1 MLKLGIVGCGGIA
14 SGHVGQLKD
23 TLEPGVV
30 TALVDVDRS
39 RAEAASEYFPGAVAL
54 TDYRDMLANVDA
66 VLLSLP
72 HHLHYEI
79 GMDCLR
85 AGKHVLM
92 EKPLANTEDQCIEL
106 IEEADRRGLVLMTA
120 YVMRFH
126 PLTIKLKELIDARTY
141 GDVFSLSIW
150 TEQYTRY
157 DSDHWAASAERLG
170 GGQLFSHGCHYI
182 DLLLLFL
189 GDPEQGVHIGTN
201 YGTDWMEKEG
211 TSNVVMK
218 FESGA
223 LGYHYGTW
231 GAKGSRLGYAYHAQC
246 TEGMLEVN
254 IGKGTLT
261 LIQGSDETVLV
272 SGEDQGKYLA
282 AETLHFLNCVETGE
296 KPLTDARS
304 SLQSLRVIWK
314 LYEAEEAGVLADL
327 RGLGFPKD

>member
-23 TLEPGVV
+23 TLESGVV
-30 TALVDVDRS
+30 TALVDIDIS
-39 RAEAASEYFPGAVAL
+39 RAEAAAEYFPGAVAL

-79 GMDCLR
+79 GIECLR

-92 EKPLANTEDQCIEL
+92 EKPLANTEQQSLEL
-106 IEEADRRGLVLMTA
+106 IEEAEKRGLTLMTA

-126 PLTIKLKELIDARTY
+126 PLTIKLKELIDAKTY

-150 TEQYTRY
+150 TEQFTDMGP
-157 DSDHWAASAERLG
+157 DSWAASAQKLG

-182 DLLLLFL
+182 DLMLLFL
-189 GDPEQGVHIGTN
+189 GDPVEGIHIGTN
-201 YGTDWMEKEG
+201 YGTPWMEKEG
-211 TSNVVMK
+211 TSNAVMK

-223 LGYHYGTW
+223 LGYHFGTW
-231 GAKGSRLGYAYHAQC
+231 GAKGTRLGYAYHAHC

-254 IGKGTLT
+254 IMKGTLT
-261 LIQGSDETVLV
+261 LIQGEEETVLM

-282 AETLHFLNCVETGE
+282 AETVYFLNCIKTGE
-296 KPLTDARS
+296 KPITDARS

-314 LYEAEEAGVLADL
+314 MYEAEQAGKIADL